1 MDFKK
6 KIQSL
11 TWRFFKKIIIRRN
24 GPRRF
29 SKKIENCPTLE
40 GTLRTVLVT
49 NGGLVHHQK
58 TFDSDY
64 LKSQN
69 QTIASSSYFKSL
81 KGLMTFMTDQEPTI
95 VRRLFDSFTFL
106 RTVVMNLKN
115 HGFGAN
121 FNACPRLVFTLLRL

>member
-1 MDFKK
+1 MDFWK

-11 TWRFFKKIIIRRN
+11 TWRFFQKIIRRRN
-24 GPRRF
+24 RPRRF
-29 SKKIENCPTLE
+29 SKTIENCPTLE
-40 GTLRTVLVT
+40 GTLRTALVT

-69 QTIASSSYFKSL
+69 QTIASSSYFKNL
-81 KGLMTFMTDQEPTI
+81 KGLMTFMTNQEPTV
-95 VRRLFDSFTFL
+95 VRWLFDSLTFL
-106 RTVVMNLKN
+106 RTVVMNLKS

-121 FNACPRLVFTLLRL
+121 FNACPRLVFTVLRL